1 MKTVAEILKE
11 TGLTDEQ
18 IAAIDAK
25 ALTGFTTIL
34 STAEQAREKAELAQR
49 ATSEKFETEINP
61 ALNQWANEKGAYET
75 KFAAYKAALKAA
87 EEGGY
92 TIPPMLKEA
101 TVTPTPARAED
112 GKFVAGSTGSPEF
125 VGKLKDE
132 IGSAFGFVADVTWK
146 YRTLYGAEMPDSPT
160 AIIREATAQRMN
172 PADYAAKKY
181 DFAGKEAAKR
191 AADQKAHDD
200 AIRKEVEEKKDRE
213 WSEKMSS
220 NPDLRR
226 GEISG
231 FSQLS
236 KAVDAKERPNPL
248 GMTREER
255 HRATSQAIQ
264 KDIAANAEAVH

>member
-18 IAAIDAK
+18 ITALDAK
-25 ALTGFTTIL
+25 VVTGVTTIL
-34 STAEQAREKAELAQR
+34 STAQQAQDKAELAQR
-49 ATSEKFETEINP
+49 ATNEKFEKEISP
-61 ALNQWANEKGAYET
+61 ALDAWANEKASYDT
-75 KFAAYKAALKAA
+75 RIAAYQAAMKAA
-87 EEGGY
+87 EEGGFK
-92 TIPPMLKEA
+92 IPDVLKA
-101 TVTPTPARAED
+101 PTVTPTPARAED
-112 GKFVAGSTGSPEF
+112 GQFVAGPTGSPEF

-181 DFAGKEAAKR
+181 DFAGKEAAKK

-200 AIRKEVEEKKDRE
+200 SIRKETEEKKDRE

-236 KAVDAKERPNPL
+236 KAVDAKQRPNPL
-248 GMTREER
+248 GMSREER

-264 KDIAANAEAVH
+264 KDIAANAESVQ